1 MQKIFPNFVALSKKP
16 QLQFKLYC
24 ELIKIF
30 SRICCSK
37 HLSLKQFIFTDTSFN
52 NDEWNQ
58 FLDSELNNSDI
69 DSDFSKVNANDL
81 AVLVKP
87 LQTSK
92 SSTEVINK
100 TVTALSK
107 PFLQVILNEMRVMHD
122 FANLTQMQGL
132 IKRVLNNF

>member
-1 MQKIFPNFVALSKKP
+1 MSISCGNQEISQDALNCG
-16 QLQFKLYC
+16 LDDLV
-24 ELIKIF
+24 
-30 SRICCSK
+30 
-37 HLSLKQFIFTDTSFN
+37 LSLKYVAQNNVSKTISKLFTDTSFN

-58 FLDSELNNSDI
+58 FLDSELNNSEI

-107 PFLQVILNEMRVMHD
+107 PFLQVILNESD
-122 FANLTQMQGL
+122 
-132 IKRVLNNF
+132 I

>member
-1 MQKIFPNFVALSKKP
+1 MEIFFKFRGLIRKHQLYLKP
-16 QLQFKLYC
+16 YC
-24 ELIKIF
+24 ELLKFQHEICYSKHMPLKRFIF
-30 SRICCSK
+30 S
-37 HLSLKQFIFTDTSFN
+37 DTSFN

-107 PFLQVILNEMRVMHD
+107 PFLQVILNESD
-122 FANLTQMQGL
+122 T
-132 IKRVLNNF
+132 

>member
-1 MQKIFPNFVALSKKP
+1 MLLKTNVSKKIP
-16 QLQFKLYC
+16 TFT
-24 ELIKIF
+24 
-30 SRICCSK
+30 
-37 HLSLKQFIFTDTSFN
+37 FTDTSFN

-107 PFLQVILNEMRVMHD
+107 PFLQVILNESD
-122 FANLTQMQGL
+122 T
-132 IKRVLNNF
+132 

>member
-1 MQKIFPNFVALSKKP
+1 M
-16 QLQFKLYC
+16 
-24 ELIKIF
+24 
-30 SRICCSK
+30 
-37 HLSLKQFIFTDTSFN
+37 
-52 NDEWNQ
+52 
-58 FLDSELNNSDI
+58 DSELNNSEI

-107 PFLQVILNEMRVMHD
+107 PFLQVILNESDKYFFKLNSKLQSMIVYLISV
-122 FANLTQMQGL
+122 FCNLYFKQQWYFVQKL
-132 IKRVLNNF
+132 F

>member
-1 MQKIFPNFVALSKKP
+1 M
-16 QLQFKLYC
+16 
-24 ELIKIF
+24 
-30 SRICCSK
+30 
-37 HLSLKQFIFTDTSFN
+37 
-52 NDEWNQ
+52 
-58 FLDSELNNSDI
+58 DSELNNSEI

-107 PFLQVILNEMRVMHD
+107 PFLQVILNESDKYFFKLNSKLQSMIVY
-122 FANLTQMQGL
+122 L
-132 IKRVLNNF
+132 ISNNNGILFKNCSDLP